1 MNSLNSHDAVGD
13 QVIGSAVDAL
23 NQARI
28 KDEWLKLAEQDS
40 AFSFAGEQMQK
51 VRDFIASPNNILG
64 SMSTK
69 HGEIAEQLEVGVRNA
84 RQAIDEGLVDES
96 ALGATFNGVG
106 RTAPADYKI
115 DGIEVQSKFINGI
128 NNNLT
133 HVLKHMETYPDFTKG
148 EPFYHIP
155 KDTWQ
160 TIQDV
165 IDEKPVEGLSEKTLQ
180 AIKDKVADIESA
192 TGRPFADVVRPGVS
206 DYKDVQWGKIDETLD
221 KHDQELGKQNETKK
235 AEIIEDHQPSLNE
248 AMRAT
253 VMGAAFGGA
262 FALGTGIYRK
272 YRDGK
277 NIFCGEFDTQDWQDV
292 GLDTLKGAAIGGVS
306 AGAIYTLTN
315 YASMGAPFASA
326 LVTAAK
332 GVGSLALSYQQGEID
347 LDEFTELGLIVC
359 AESAIVGAM
368 AIAGQALIPV
378 PVLGAVI
385 GSISGKFMVTVAKNL
400 DSRARQALQA
410 RMDHF
415 TLRLNDIEQQAL
427 KRILSEFTALGE
439 LTEAAFNVENN
450 RKLLEASITLA
461 QAYGVEKNKIIKNAD
476 DLDAFMMA

>member
-1 MNSLNSHDAVGD
+1 MNTQNSHGAAGD
-13 QVIGSAVDAL
+13 QVIGSTVDAL
-23 NQARI
+23 NRARI
-28 KDEWLKLAEQDS
+28 KDELFKLSQQDHAFTFAE
-40 AFSFAGEQMQK
+40 EQMQK

-84 RQAIDEGLVDES
+84 RQAVDEGLVDES
-96 ALGATFNGVG
+96 ALSATFNGVG

-155 KDTWQ
+155 KDSWQ

-165 IDEKPVEGLSEKTLQ
+165 IDGKPVDGLREKTLQ
-180 AIKDKVADIESA
+180 AIKDKVADIEST
-192 TGRPFADVVRPGVS
+192 TGRPFTEVVRPGVS

-235 AEIIEDHQPSLNE
+235 AEIIDDHQPSLNE

-253 VMGAAFGGA
+253 AMGVAFGGA
-262 FALGTGIYRK
+262 FALGTGIYGKFRG
-272 YRDGK
+272 GK
-277 NIFCGEFDTQDWQDV
+277 NIFRGDFDAQDWQDV

-306 AGAIYTLTN
+306 AGAIYMLTN

-332 GVGSLALSYQQGEID
+332 GVGSLTISYQRGEID
-347 LDEFTELGLIVC
+347 LDEFTDLGLIVC

-378 PVLGAVI
+378 PILGAVI

-400 DSRARQALQA
+400 DSKARQALTA
-410 RMDHF
+410 RMEDF
-415 TLRLNDIEQQAL
+415 NRRLNDIERRAL
-427 KRILSEFTALGE
+427 NRILSEFAALGE
-439 LTEAAFNVENN
+439 LTLAAFNFVNN
-450 RKLLEASITLA
+450 RQLLEASIELA
-461 QAYGVEKNKIIKNAD
+461 QAYGVEKDKIIKNSD
-476 DLDAFMMA
+476 DLDAFMLA